1 MEATVNLSSCNSHP
15 GGRASVRRFL
25 VGAAVTLWIALP
37 GAHLSAT
44 AAPGSSPQVSV
55 LEVRGTYSVV
65 ARFDVPQ
72 DSGAALAVLSDYEQI
87 PRFMP
92 DVRTSVILERTPGR
106 VLIEQEAVSQFLTF
120 SKTVHLVLD
129 VTEDGDTIR
138 FVDRCGTS
146 FTRYQGI
153 WRVTQKDGATSITYE
168 LTAQPAF
175 DVPGFVLKRLLKRN
189 ALEMIERLRQEIAE
203 RAAR

>member
-1 MEATVNLSSCNSHP
+1 MALW
-15 GGRASVRRFL
+15 SV
-25 VGAAVTLWIALP
+25 LP
-37 GAHLSAT
+37 GAQLSAT
-44 AAPGSSPQVSV
+44 AADPRSPPQVSV

-72 DSGAALAVLSDYEQI
+72 DAGAALAVLSDYERI

-106 VLIEQEAVSQFLTF
+106 VLIEQEAVSQFLMF
-120 SKTVHLVLD
+120 SKTMHLVLD

-138 FVDRCGTS
+138 FVDRCGKS

-153 WRVTQKDGATSITYE
+153 WRVMQKDGATSISYE

-175 DVPGFVLKRLLKRN
+175 DVPGFMLKRLLKRN
-189 ALEMIERLRQEIAE
+189 SLEMIDRLRREIAE
-203 RAAR
+203 RSER